1 MAAALLVTVW
11 STSNWHQKVVALM
24 EAAAKE
30 AEAAHIPGGV
40 WVWLPDRR
48 CLVDQHVVAIYLL
61 FIAQRIRCQKA
72 CNRLA
77 THPLRAFLKASRAQ
91 VRWCFAEASNAV

>member
-1 MAAALLVTVW
+1 
-11 STSNWHQKVVALM
+11 M
-24 EAAAKE
+24 EMEKAAKE
-30 AEAAHIPGGV
+30 AEAAHIPGDM

-48 CLVDQHVVAIYLL
+48 CLVDQHVAASY
-61 FIAQRIRCQKA
+61 REKNP

-77 THPLRAFLKASRAQ
+77 THLLAKVHGAKASRAQ

>member
-1 MAAALLVTVW
+1 
-11 STSNWHQKVVALM
+11 M

-30 AEAAHIPGGV
+30 AHAADVAGGV

-48 CLVDQHVVAIYLL
+48 CLVDQHVAAIYLSRKES
-61 FIAQRIRCQKA
+61 AARKP
-72 CNRLA
+72 A